1 MEFASNELWAGL
13 RGQLFGRFKHRL
25 RKVPG
30 MGSGRGMQQESCLHA
45 EGKGQHTC
53 TQLHTHTH
61 MFRFYILC
69 CILLIYFIYIV
80 DLVDT
85 SCHQRWDIWISSKW
99 TAPGVCQLLSICETG
114 DGWMQRMGSLGRM
127 RSESR
132 IHAAEVRFHMRP
144 FEAGHRKG
152 VTSVTS
158 CTILKM

>member
-61 MFRFYILC
+61 VPFLYFMLHSFNLFYIYSRLSRHFMSSEVGHLNQLQMDSARSVPTLVHLRNGRWMNAKNGLARANAIGIPNSC
-69 CILLIYFIYIV
+69 C
-80 DLVDT
+80 
-85 SCHQRWDIWISSKW
+85 
-99 TAPGVCQLLSICETG
+99 
-114 DGWMQRMGSLGRM
+114 
-127 RSESR
+127 RSALPY
-132 IHAAEVRFHMRP
+132 AA
-144 FEAGHRKG
+144 
-152 VTSVTS
+152 
-158 CTILKM
+158 I